1 MNKIFF
7 SIFSFFY
14 LNLKS
19 NNANKID
26 AVKTS
31 NSTELTKKQSV
42 CESCGLHGHQ
52 RTSHKECTN
61 NPNNRNFTGT
71 TSNISVNP
79 RPISN
84 DSILIDEINTINVN
98 IHQNNEV
105 ETVSN
110 ESLLIHEIFK
120 NHNTDNVNIK
130 IQFTLYFYL
139 NFKKYSILRIHLTL
153 RQIPP
158 PK

>member
-7 SIFSFFY
+7 SILSFFY

-19 NNANKID
+19 NNNTKID
-26 AVKTS
+26 LVNTF
-31 NSTELTKKQSV
+31 NSTELTKIQSV
-42 CESCGLHGHQ
+42 CKSCGLHDHQ
-52 RTSHKECTN
+52 RTIHKDCSN
-61 NPNNRNFTGT
+61 NPNNRNFNGI
-71 TSNISVNP
+71 TSNISVHP

-110 ESLLIHEIFK
+110 ESL
-120 NHNTDNVNIK
+120 
-130 IQFTLYFYL
+130 
-139 NFKKYSILRIHLTL
+139 
-153 RQIPP
+153 
-158 PK
+158 